1 MLLGDVYSPM
11 IISFHLTS
19 RLISL
24 ALTIVGGGG
33 GVLYTFYTIHKKA
46 KSVVKKVQSVV

>member
-24 ALTIVGGGG
+24 ALTIVGGG
-33 GVLYTFYTIHKKA
+33 VLYTFYTIHKKA